1 MVAKPADDG
10 WQNVSEESA
19 TRIIFD
25 SPGDVFTGTYLG
37 HELVGPDKDMD
48 YLMFRGEND
57 DVLYSTSA
65 GYKLT
70 QAFEDIAPGTL
81 ARITFVK
88 EVDMGPGRNPMKDYR
103 VDVKAG

>member
-1 MVAKPADDG
+1 MAGKPATDG
-10 WQNVSEESA
+10 WQNVAEESA

-25 SPGDVFTGTYLG
+25 TPGDVFVGTYLG

-48 YLMFRGEND
+48 YLMFRGED

-70 QAFEDIAPGTL
+70 QAFDGVAEGTM

-88 EVDMGPGRNPMKDYR
+88 EVDMGPGRNAMKDYR
-103 VDVKAG
+103 VDIKA